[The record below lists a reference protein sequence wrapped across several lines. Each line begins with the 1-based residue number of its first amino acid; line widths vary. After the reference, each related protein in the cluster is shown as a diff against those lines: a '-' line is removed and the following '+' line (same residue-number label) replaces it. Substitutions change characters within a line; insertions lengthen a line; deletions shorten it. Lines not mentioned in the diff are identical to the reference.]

1 MESTKPTSN
10 EAENGNKSKPLL
22 SSRLFKFRVWA
33 ENNEFP
39 KGQMYL
45 DKFLLNL
52 NGDLIFP
59 NRINA
64 FDYSMSFARI
74 SFNNINLMQ
83 FTGLIDKNGKEIFEC
98 DIVTYKRSIGNW
110 TGQTMTTTH
119 KVIFTEEVNAFV
131 MDYGSSYIKLRK
143 HWGYEYE
150 VIGNVFENPE
160 LL

>member
-1 MESTKPTSN
+1 MESTKSKSN

-22 SSRLFKFRVWA
+22 SSRLFFRAWISSQNYMA
-33 ENNEFP
+33 IQGTPDLETLQSFMFHYGNEEN
-39 KGQMYL
+39 
-45 DKFLLNL
+45 
-52 NGDLIFP
+52 I
-59 NRINA
+59 
-64 FDYSMSFARI
+64 
-74 SFNNINLMQ
+74 MQ
-83 FTGLIDKNGKEIFEC
+83 FTGLSDKNGSKIFEG
-98 DIVTYKRSIGNW
+98 DIVTYKRSVGNW

-150 VIGNVFENPE
+150 VIGNVFENQE

>member
-1 MESTKPTSN
+1 MTELNQIP
-10 EAENGNKSKPLL
+10 ACSKPLL
-22 SSRLFKFRVWA
+22 SSRLFFRAWISSQNYMA
-33 ENNEFP
+33 IQGTPDLETLQSFMFHYGNEEN
-39 KGQMYL
+39 
-45 DKFLLNL
+45 
-52 NGDLIFP
+52 I
-59 NRINA
+59 
-64 FDYSMSFARI
+64 
-74 SFNNINLMQ
+74 MQ
-83 FTGLIDKNGKEIFEC
+83 FTGLSDKNGSKIFEG
-98 DIVTYKRSIGNW
+98 DIVTYIRSVGNW